1 MKGRAVA
8 HPMEGLVKYHG
19 LRDWRLRI
27 PYHDSISVNLG
38 AFTTTTEVEFGDFG
52 ESTAVINGVR
62 VSGRELQRIQTVVEY
77 VMKLA
82 GFEADFRVVSNNSIP
97 LGRVKGLGFSSSGG
111 AALAVASFKAAGLD
125 KRYGW
130 DMRLL
135 SRIARRLAGSACR
148 SVVGKYSRWY
158 AGSSDEDSYAVCFAD
173 EKNLPLK
180 VVVVP
185 LNAEYST
192 EEAHSEAERS
202 TFFDARVKNA
212 QQRCEEMEKAILN
225 GDFKTFGDL
234 KELDT
239 IELHAVTATG
249 PRRLILASVDSMR
262 IINEVLRLRREGV
275 ECYYS
280 MQTGPTV
287 FINTHPEDAQYV
299 SSRVEDLGLT
309 PWVSEVGGPA
319 RAE

>member
-52 ESTAVINGVR
+52 ENTAVINGVR

-202 TFFDARVKNA
+202 TFFDTRVKNA

-239 IELHAVTATG
+239 IELHAATATG

>member
-111 AALAVASFKAAGLD
+111 AALAVASF
-125 KRYGW
+125 
-130 DMRLL
+130 
-135 SRIARRLAGSACR
+135 
-148 SVVGKYSRWY
+148 
-158 AGSSDEDSYAVCFAD
+158 
-173 EKNLPLK
+173 
-180 VVVVP
+180 
-185 LNAEYST
+185 
-192 EEAHSEAERS
+192 
-202 TFFDARVKNA
+202 
-212 QQRCEEMEKAILN
+212 
-225 GDFKTFGDL
+225 
-234 KELDT
+234 
-239 IELHAVTATG
+239 
-249 PRRLILASVDSMR
+249 
-262 IINEVLRLRREGV
+262 
-275 ECYYS
+275 
-280 MQTGPTV
+280 
-287 FINTHPEDAQYV
+287 
-299 SSRVEDLGLT
+299 
-309 PWVSEVGGPA
+309 
-319 RAE
+319 